1 MINMTSDAER
11 KELVEND
18 VLEGTL
24 QPVEKTYN
32 KQELA
37 EKIYSNSNWPV
48 YHSNIFR
55 IYDKE
60 EAEQVTQAGR
70 EAMKEMTKNISEIW
84 Y

>member
-1 MINMTSDAER
+1 MMNMTSDAER

-18 VLEGTL
+18 ILEGTL
-24 QPVEKTYN
+24 QPVKKTYS
-32 KQELA
+32 KQKLA
-37 EKIYSNSNWPV
+37 EKIYYNSNWPV
-48 YHSNIFR
+48 YHSNVFR

>member
-1 MINMTSDAER
+1 MKMLNKPER
-11 KELVEND
+11 KKLVEND
-18 VLEGTL
+18 ILEGTL

-48 YHSNIFR
+48 YHSNVFR

>member
-1 MINMTSDAER
+1 MMNMTSDAER

-18 VLEGTL
+18 ILEGTI
-24 QPVEKTYN
+24 QPAEKTYS

-48 YHSNIFR
+48 YHSNVFR

-60 EAEQVTQAGR
+60 EAEQVTQAGH

>member
-1 MINMTSDAER
+1 MMNMTSDAER

-18 VLEGTL
+18 ILEGTL
-24 QPVEKTYN
+24 QPAEKTYN

-48 YHSNIFR
+48 FHSNVFR

>member
-1 MINMTSDAER
+1 MTSDAER

-18 VLEGTL
+18 ILEGTL

-32 KQELA
+32 KQKLA

-48 YHSNIFR
+48 YHSNVFR

-60 EAEQVTQAGR
+60 EAEQITQAGR